1 MSIVNIKSS
10 SPFIHVNQQFG
21 AYVSNNGPS
30 AGTVRFNPS
39 NQQLEAYDGSSW
51 INISQNI
58 TVELNYGA
66 IDTLH
71 WAMKKMTEEKRI
83 QELAREHPMVADAV
97 ASLKDASER
106 LEVALA
112 LTEKG

>member
-1 MSIVNIKSS
+1 MSIVNITSS
-10 SPFIHVNQQFG
+10 SPFIHVNQNSTP
-21 AYVSNNGPS
+21 YVSNNGTS
-30 AGTVRFNPS
+30 AGMVRYNTGT
-39 NQQLEAYDGSSW
+39 QCMEAYDGCAW
-51 INISQNI
+51 INISQTMNI
-58 TVELNYGA
+58 ELNYGA

-83 QELAREHPMVADAV
+83 QELADKHPMVADAI

>member
-1 MSIVNIKSS
+1 MSLVSVNTVGPYLSIHQQQSS
-10 SPFIHVNQQFG
+10 
-21 AYVSNNGPS
+21 YVGNHGPM
-30 AGTVRFNPS
+30 AGMVRYNTS
-39 NQQLEAYDGSSW
+39 TQCMEAYDGCAW
-51 INISQNI
+51 INISQTMNI
-58 TVELNYGA
+58 ELNYGA

-83 QELAREHPMVADAV
+83 QELADKHPMVADAV